1 MPADLRVVYGAQ
13 SSGIVVVV
21 VVVAHGA
28 AAGAQPVPH
37 HAAHVVTGGQ
47 PVPYHAA
54 HAHVVAGREAK
65 VSHRPHVDSLQG
77 LQFGGGGGGAKAPSS
92 H

>member
-13 SSGIVVVV
+13 PSGIVVVV

-37 HAAHVVTGGQ
+37 HA
-47 PVPYHAA
+47 
-54 HAHVVAGREAK
+54 AHVVAGREAK